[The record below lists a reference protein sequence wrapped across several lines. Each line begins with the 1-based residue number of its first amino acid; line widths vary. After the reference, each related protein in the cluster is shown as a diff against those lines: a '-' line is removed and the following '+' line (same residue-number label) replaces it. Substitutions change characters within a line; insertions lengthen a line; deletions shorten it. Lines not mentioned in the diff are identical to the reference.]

1 VGTVGRVPRG
11 NDAIEVADVD
21 PDDMDAQ
28 HCLRAYF
35 AELDRRFDIGFDP
48 SATLPLDP
56 DEMRPPAGTFVVAT
70 VDGAAVGCGGL
81 KLRDGGTWAEVK
93 RMWVSPA
100 ARGTGLGRRLLA
112 ELEARASAAGCS
124 VVRLDT
130 NGSLTE
136 AIALYRSSGYV
147 EVDDFNGEPY
157 ATLWFEK
164 PLLPTGPRS
173 SPSPARRA
181 SQDPDPRA

>member
-1 VGTVGRVPRG
+1 MPPSHPAV
-11 NDAIEVADVD
+11 DVAEVD
-21 PDDMDAQ
+21 PEHPDAQ

-35 AELDRRFDIGFDP
+35 SELDRRFDIGFDP

-56 DEMRPPAGTFVVAT
+56 GEMRAPAGTFLVAT
-70 VDGAAVGCGGL
+70 IEGDPVGCGGL
-81 KLRDGGTWAEVK
+81 KLRDGRTWAEIK
-93 RMWVSPA
+93 RMWVSPT

-112 ELEARASAAGCS
+112 ELEARASAAGCAI
-124 VVRLDT
+124 VRLDT
-130 NGSLTE
+130 NGTLTE

-164 PLLPTGPRS
+164 ALAPTGPRS
-173 SPSPARRA
+173 SP
-181 SQDPDPRA
+181 

>member
-1 VGTVGRVPRG
+1 VPPSRH
-11 NDAIEVADVD
+11 AIDVAEVD
-21 PDDMDAQ
+21 PEHPDAQ
-28 HCLRAYF
+28 RCLRAYF

-56 DEMRPPAGTFVVAT
+56 DEMRPPAGTFLVAT
-70 VDGAAVGCGGL
+70 TGGHPVGCGGL

-112 ELEARASAAGCS
+112 ELEARASVAGCA

-130 NGSLTE
+130 NGTLTE

-164 PLLPTGPRS
+164 PLAPTAPRS
-173 SPSPARRA
+173 SP
-181 SQDPDPRA
+181 